1 MCILLYRDDVLGVH
15 IYYSYHS
22 RGRSEIKSR
31 EARIYNAQCTQFV
44 FVISHFQVFVEDVC
58 MVQAVMRIVTRK
70 RATETSRGVSSVTE
84 GIKEKMQVGHHRR
97 YYLDPRPPEKKE
109 NARQNQNQIP
119 KLKSTMM
126 LAKDVSFVRTP
137 HTQQKSGPPPHNRP

>member
-1 MCILLYRDDVLGVH
+1 MCILLYRDDVLSVH

-22 RGRSEIKSR
+22 RGGSEIKSR

-44 FVISHFQVFVEDVC
+44 FVISHFQVSVEDVC

-84 GIKEKMQVGHHRR
+84 GIKENMQVGHHRR

-126 LAKDVSFVRTP
+126 LSQGRFLRQNTSHPTKIRPPTP
-137 HTQQKSGPPPHNRP
+137 